1 MRPEPRGNAGT
12 PVPLAGKN
20 IRPRARHGF
29 TCGRAHV
36 RASHVGPPAGVR
48 WVERAVPRGAMA
60 RAVLE
65 AAPSSSR
72 GEVPGERF
80 EMVRRLRMLG
90 MVGLM
95 AAGCAGTQGGGRPT
109 ARPEPGEYR
118 IGREDVL
125 EVVVWHEPELTRVVP
140 VRPDGRISLPLA
152 GEVEAAGKTPQELQ
166 AGLSRLLEP
175 FIHDT
180 RVAVLV
186 REINGA
192 KTFVLGEVTKPGGFP
207 LRGPMSVMQA
217 IAVAGGR
224 TEFAKDEVVW
234 LRQMAGGKTERVSLS
249 FRELVQGEAAG
260 ALWLRPGDVLYVP

>member
-1 MRPEPRGNAGT
+1 MVRPN
-12 PVPLAGKN
+12 
-20 IRPRARHGF
+20 
-29 TCGRAHV
+29 
-36 RASHVGPPAGVR
+36 
-48 WVERAVPRGAMA
+48 
-60 RAVLE
+60 RAVL
-65 AAPSSSR
+65 AGVLLASACASTRPS
-72 GEVPGERF
+72 ERPK
-80 EMVRRLRMLG
+80 E
-90 MVGLM
+90 
-95 AAGCAGTQGGGRPT
+95 
-109 ARPEPGEYR
+109 RPETGEYR

-152 GEVEAAGKTPQELQ
+152 GEVEAAGKTPGELQ
-166 AGLSRLLEP
+166 AGLTRALEP
-175 FIHDT
+175 YIHDT

-192 KTFVLGEVTKPGGFP
+192 KAYVLGEVTKPGGFP

-217 IAVAGGR
+217 SAVAGGR

-234 LRQMAGGKTERVSLS
+234 LRQAAAGKTERVTLS